1 VSAAPSTPSSAPG
14 GTIRADVIAQAAV
27 LLICSNVFMTFAW
40 YAHLQNLADRP
51 WYVAAIV
58 SWGIALFEYLLQV
71 PANRMRARL
80 RSGTAPLMGTL
91 PLMAALVGQ
100 TLCPGGLAAQ
110 QPPSR
115 SSAPVAAA
123 GTERARDLGIPLDGT
138 PGPLDAITDVRGV
151 TVGHSTIVR
160 GSGRLVPGKGP
171 VRTGVTAVF
180 PRGRDDL
187 SPVFAGWFSL
197 NGNGEMTGTAWI
209 DDYGLLFY
217 PIAITNTNSVGTVRD
232 VLIEWGAER
241 LLDALHC
248 CLPVVAETW
257 DGDLNDIFG
266 FHVRKEHVYAA
277 LNAAAGGP
285 VAEGNVGGGTGMQCL
300 GFKGG
305 IGTASRQFTARG
317 RFTVGALV
325 QCNFG
330 LRRQLRI
337 AGIPMN
343 QELRVPEPCY
353 DTREPLDSTLARDRC
368 ATASGERVGETE
380 HGSIIVV
387 LATDAPLLPH
397 QLKRVARRAALGVG
411 RMGGV
416 AGAGSGDLFI
426 AFSTGPTGTPDS
438 TGVAHVAMLS
448 DDVIDPVYEAAV
460 QATEEAII
468 NAMLAARTMTGAN
481 WYRVEALP
489 HEGVR
494 EVLARHGRL
503 VGK

>member
-1 VSAAPSTPSSAPG
+1 MP
-14 GTIRADVIAQAAV
+14 
-27 LLICSNVFMTFAW
+27 
-40 YAHLQNLADRP
+40 
-51 WYVAAIV
+51 
-58 SWGIALFEYLLQV
+58 
-71 PANRMRARL
+71 
-80 RSGTAPLMGTL
+80 
-91 PLMAALVGQ
+91 
-100 TLCPGGLAAQ
+100 
-110 QPPSR
+110 
-115 SSAPVAAA
+115 
-123 GTERARDLGIPLDGT
+123 
-138 PGPLDAITDVRGV
+138 GV
-151 TVGHSTIVR
+151 TVGHSTIIR
-160 GSGRLVPGKGP
+160 GSGRLVQGKGP

-180 PRGRDDL
+180 PRGKGDL

-266 FHVRKEHVYAA
+266 FHVKKEHVYAA
-277 LNAAAGGP
+277 LDAAASGP

-305 IGTASRQFTARG
+305 IGTSSRQIGAARGRG

-337 AGIPMN
+337 AGIPVN
-343 QELRVPEPCY
+343 QELKVPEPCY
-353 DTREPLDSTLARDRC
+353 DTREPLDSTLAPDRC
-368 ATASGERVGETE
+368 ATASGERGASPRETE

-397 QLKRVARRAALGVG
+397 QLKRIARRAALGVG
-411 RMGGV
+411 RMGGI

-438 TGVAHVAMLS
+438 TGVARVAMLS

-503 VGK
+503 VGKWQ